1 MKTALVILVALF
13 CFTFAFGLLVQWVVS
28 VLEELSEDISN
39 ERNHY
44 PFRRNTELHN
54 KAELWW
60 DRLDLIIDMLVKVV
74 KLSRGLLIIEALAFI
89 ITLLSYLHS

>member
-28 VLEELSEDISN
+28 VLEELSEDIDSG
-39 ERNHY
+39 RNRY
-44 PFRRNTELHN
+44 PFRKNTELHN

-60 DRLDLIIDMLVKVV
+60 NTLDLIIDMLVKVV